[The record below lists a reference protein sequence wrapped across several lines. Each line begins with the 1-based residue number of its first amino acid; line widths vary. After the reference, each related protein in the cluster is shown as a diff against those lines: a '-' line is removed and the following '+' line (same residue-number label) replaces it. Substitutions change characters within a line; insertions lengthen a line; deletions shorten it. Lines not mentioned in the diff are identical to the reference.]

1 MARKPL
7 NVISMSF
14 LDAMTCGFGAVI
26 LFFMIIA
33 ANVDLRHDMEL
44 EDVSSEVDRM
54 ELRVIAGRN
63 NLVQLREDLADEIQD
78 WASLQAMRDQIIL
91 EIQRTEDEASELDED
106 DTSRREAIERLRA
119 ELEELQAETERLSAE
134 AVSQEEL
141 GNRIRS
147 VTGEGNRQYLTG
159 LRMGG
164 ERVLM
169 LVDVST
175 SMLDKTLVNVLRRRN
190 QPLEQQVRAP
200 KWRQV
205 VNTVDWLTA
214 QITPGTQVQIIAF
227 NDTAWSL
234 IEGSEGAWTTVTDG
248 SQLET
253 AVQNLRGSAP
263 TGSTSLH
270 AAFNA
275 ARIMDPP
282 PDNIYLLVDGLPT
295 VGEIMPNNRPGV
307 TSRERVRHFDRAIRQ
322 LPFGVP
328 INVILFPMEGDPQAV
343 PRFWWLALRTGG
355 SMLAPSEDWP

>member
-1 MARKPL
+1 
-7 NVISMSF
+7 
-14 LDAMTCGFGAVI
+14 
-26 LFFMIIA
+26 
-33 ANVDLRHDMEL
+33 
-44 EDVSSEVDRM
+44 M
-54 ELRVIAGRN
+54 ELRVLAGRN
-63 NLVQLREDLADEIQD
+63 NLVHVREDLAKEIQD
-78 WASLQAMRDQIIL
+78 WASLQAMRDQIVT
-91 EIQRTEDEASELDED
+91 EIQKTEEEASSLDET

-119 ELEELQAETERLSAE
+119 ELEALQSETERLSAE
-134 AVSQEEL
+134 SITPDEA

-164 ERVLM
+164 ERVLI

-190 QPLEQQVRAP
+190 QPLEQQMRAP

-227 NDTAWSL
+227 NDKAWSL

-253 AVQNLRGSAP
+253 AVQNLRRSAP
-263 TGSTSLH
+263 TGPTSLH
-270 AAFNA
+270 AGFSA
-275 ARIMDPP
+275 ARNMDPP

-295 VGEIMPNNRPGV
+295 IGEIVPTNRPGV
-307 TSRERVRHFDRAIRQ
+307 TSKERVNHFDRAIRE

-343 PRFWWLALRTGG
+343 PRYWWLALRTGG